1 MRFDTINRV
10 TFKTAPE
17 WYEAEESG
25 EKPFTVRAV
34 TSAEY
39 DRINNCEEIGIISTD
54 NLDSFSRRITFVR
67 DITGALDVT
76 LHNGAERMIIIQWE
90 A

>member
-1 MRFDTINRV
+1 MRFGTINRV

-17 WYEAEESG
+17 WYEAEECG
-25 EKPFTVRAV
+25 EKPFTVRTV
-34 TSAEY
+34 TDAEY
-39 DRINNCEEIGIISTD
+39 VHICHCEEIGIINTET
-54 NLDSFSRRITFVR
+54 LRRFSRRITFVR

-76 LHNGAERMIIIQWE
+76 LHNGNERLIVIQWE